1 MASKAAEIRPPAED
15 SAIATVSLRAV
26 SSWPMCS
33 ARAIE
38 SSMPVTGG
46 SVSQQAEA
54 ALFDDRPAHVA
65 GVDSHVA
72 PAADACFL
80 HARGEER
87 RVKAS
92 IAQRWQGG
100 AAPQTGEW
108 ASFGKADPATPRRE
122 VASIDH
128 VDRQVVG
135 RVLQFIGE
143 PL

>member
-26 SSWPMCS
+26 SSWPICS
-33 ARAIE
+33 ARASD

-65 GVDSHVA
+65 SVNGHIPPTSGA
-72 PAADACFL
+72 RFL

-100 AAPQTGEW
+100 AAPQ
-108 ASFGKADPATPRRE
+108 
-122 VASIDH
+122 
-128 VDRQVVG
+128 
-135 RVLQFIGE
+135 
-143 PL
+143 